1 MILTNHKTNWLSI
14 PQTGVW
20 EEVDRVRSK
29 FIQPVREALETNKL
43 QCKGEM
49 ERVKG
54 AGPGGKTPPGGL
66 ELGLVFACM

>member
-1 MILTNHKTNWLSI
+1 
-14 PQTGVW
+14 VW
-20 EEVDRVRSK
+20 DEVDRVRSK

-54 AGPGGKTPPGGL
+54 AGPRGKTIRWTEDQYL
-66 ELGLVFACM
+66 HACDVTVM